1 VIGRGDFAT
10 KWIAPAELSAI
21 RLSVAFLI
29 LSGLAHSRYVV
40 FGAHAYDAERASAR
54 ASRPFPSRHL
64 CFRPNSDRSR
74 EANCRFRAIEKEK

>member
-1 VIGRGDFAT
+1 VGTDEIAASENGAVIGRGDLAT

-40 FGAHAYDAERASAR
+40 FGANAYDAERARSSQPPISIAAFVLSAK
-54 ASRPFPSRHL
+54 F
-64 CFRPNSDRSR
+64 
-74 EANCRFRAIEKEK
+74 